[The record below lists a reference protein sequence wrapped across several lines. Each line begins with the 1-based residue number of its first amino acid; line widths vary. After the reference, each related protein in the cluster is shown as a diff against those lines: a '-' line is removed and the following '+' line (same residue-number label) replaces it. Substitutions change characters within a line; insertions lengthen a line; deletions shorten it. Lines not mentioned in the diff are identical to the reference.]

1 MIYQVVLRDNASNV
15 PEVWENLQKL
25 INSGDLKKSLVNE
38 KMLKNKT
45 IKKVYKFYRIGFEE
59 YGFQVD
65 AIYNKKNKKKVFLFV
80 KKDECE
86 KDD

>member
-1 MIYQVVLRDNASNV
+1 MKHKVLIVTGA
-15 PEVWENLQKL
+15 
-25 INSGDLKKSLVNE
+25 IGSGKTSL
-38 KMLKNKT
+38 T
-45 IKKVYKFYRIGFEE
+45 KVFEE